1 MPETGSSLLDSC
13 LGANDKAKQV
23 LTMQGRNVIRAILFV
38 LFFSI
43 GAASLSSSI
52 LCDDL
57 VQYYQNRQFA
67 TAAQQSLERL
77 KSLNT
82 DYDILLEQLEKD
94 PNFIDRLERATLG
107 IKPEDAN
114 TVYPRVTAEQL
125 AAARRALKEE
135 ANRESAAGMVGEP
148 PVLPDWL
155 SRCKEPRRKMM
166 LFISGVALILTSF
179 ICFGPP
185 KQTLEKEENL

>member
-1 MPETGSSLLDSC
+1 MLETESSLLDSC
-13 LGANDKAKQV
+13 LGTSDKAKQV

-43 GAASLSSSI
+43 GAASLSGSI

-57 VQYYQNRQFA
+57 VQYYQNRQLA
-67 TAAQQSLERL
+67 TAAQRSLERL
-77 KSLNT
+77 KSLNI

-94 PNFIDRLERATLG
+94 PNFVDRLERATLG
-107 IKPEDAN
+107 IKPEDTN

-125 AAARRALKEE
+125 AAARRALTEE
-135 ANRESAAGMVGEP
+135 TNRESAVGADGEQA
-148 PVLPDWL
+148 VLPEWL
-155 SRCKEPRRKMM
+155 SRCKEPQRKLM

-185 KQTLEKEENL
+185 KQTLEKEE